1 MMITRE
7 QMTNATAGA
16 VLLSSTALV
25 VQGATSNPR
34 TGRACMAIRV
44 AFGALA
50 LVTIAR
56 NFRARKQADDTAN
69 SALREGY
76 SLGLIHATN
85 GLVLIPR
92 DDSDGQGAP
101 AQDATATLSA
111 VPPQKSA
118 EGPTNGK
125 PQ

>member
-7 QMTNATAGA
+7 QMTTATAGA

-56 NFRARKQADDTAN
+56 NIRARKQADDTAN

-85 GLVLIPR
+85 GLIPR
-92 DDSDGQGAP
+92 TDSDGQGAP
-101 AQDATATLSA
+101 AQDATANLSA
-111 VPPQKSA
+111 VPAQKSA
-118 EGPTNGK
+118 KGPTNGK
-125 PQ
+125 PL